1 MMRGLVVAGP
11 RPSQGV
17 AAQIKN
23 ADIEDA
29 SRLGVELLARLAS
42 GLGQRR
48 LTHRNPDLRVT
59 SIDQPGAPIPAVRGT
74 EIERAGFDPKR
85 SLVPSHG
92 FGRCCPV
99 LVIERA
105 ARRGAH
111 SGHWSNT
118 RWAAFDDTEGGRAG
132 RERHVVGHYRL
143 S

>member
-29 SRLGVELLARLAS
+29 SRLGAELLAQLAS

-99 LVIERA
+99 LVIQRA
-105 ARRGAH
+105 G
-111 SGHWSNT
+111 
-118 RWAAFDDTEGGRAG
+118 GGRIAAIGQTLGGPPSMTRRAG
-132 RERHVVGHYRL
+132 WL
-143 S
+143 A